1 MATFVY
7 FLMWSTYIEDFILMR
22 GLALFGVIGNAT
34 TISSLLIQERNQMT
48 YNLVK
53 NWPQLNNFYFTFEKV
68 NFFKI
73 ELSD

>member
-22 GLALFGVIGNAT
+22 GLALFGIIGNAT